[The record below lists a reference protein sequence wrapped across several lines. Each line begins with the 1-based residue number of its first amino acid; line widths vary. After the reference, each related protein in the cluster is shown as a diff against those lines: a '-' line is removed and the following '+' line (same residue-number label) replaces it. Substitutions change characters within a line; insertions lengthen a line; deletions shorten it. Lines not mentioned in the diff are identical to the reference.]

1 MTLYIYLIFLLN
13 CFAVGL
19 SLRKALPQKLQILFW
34 LVLVTLIV
42 EGVGTYYLNVLH
54 KPAGLAYRIY
64 QPIEYVLIAAYF
76 FNITSF
82 VRVRTAILVSIPIIV
97 VLNIINILVESD
109 KKLFGTYTFLL
120 AATLLSMWGIIYFY
134 QLIQEAEIKNPARN
148 PDFWICTGILF
159 FYAGTFF
166 LMGFINYIY
175 KNNPKLAQ
183 ELYVINHLLN
193 CILYGMVTYGFIC
206 QVRYQKS

>member
-1 MTLYIYLIFLLN
+1 MRILL
-13 CFAVGL
+13 
-19 SLRKALPQKLQILFW
+19 W
-34 LVLVTLIV
+34 LVFVTLII
-42 EGVGTYYLNVLH
+42 EGIGTYYLNVLH

-64 QPIEYVLIAAYF
+64 QPIEYVLMAAYF
-76 FNITSF
+76 FHIISF
-82 VRVRTAILVSIPIIV
+82 VRARTVILVSMLIIV

-109 KKLFGTYTFLL
+109 NKLFGTYTFLL
-120 AATLLSMWGIIYFY
+120 AAISLSVWSIIYFY

-193 CILYGMVTYGFIC
+193 CILYGMITYGFIC
-206 QVRYQKS
+206 QARYQKS